1 MKKIL
6 LAVMIS
12 ATFFVDAV
20 RADESEKLKEGLRVQ
35 IAREMEQM
43 DKNGDGV
50 ASEAEFLDYR
60 LAMYEEQQRKIL
72 GEIDADMNG
81 FIDEDEYVVK
91 MSEMFGSAL
100 GAIKEAI
107 EKGAR

>member
-1 MKKIL
+1 MTMV
-6 LAVMIS
+6 LA
-12 ATFFVDAV
+12 ATFFVGTA
-20 RADESEKLKEGLRVQ
+20 RADEDEKLKEALRVQ

-43 DKNGDGV
+43 DTNGDGV
-50 ASEAEFLDYR
+50 VCEAEFLDYR
-60 LAMYEEQQRKIL
+60 LAMYEEQQRKIF
-72 GEIDADMNG
+72 GEIDADSNG

-91 MSEMFGSAL
+91 MSEIFGSTL